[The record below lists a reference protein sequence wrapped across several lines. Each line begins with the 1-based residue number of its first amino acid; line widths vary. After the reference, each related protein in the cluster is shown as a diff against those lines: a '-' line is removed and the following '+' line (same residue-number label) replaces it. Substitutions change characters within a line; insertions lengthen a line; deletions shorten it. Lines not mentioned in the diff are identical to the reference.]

1 MNNRIDARLA
11 ALADSIRWRQQELKV
26 DDLSRS
32 LFDFEAELASL
43 DAQGKA
49 ELLKELNEAG
59 MGMTAEDVERMIV
72 SYSRII

>member
-11 ALADSIRWRQQELKV
+11 AMADSIRWRQQELKV

-43 DAQGKA
+43 DARGRA
-49 ELLKELNEAG
+49 ELLAELNEDG
-59 MGMTAEDVERMIV
+59 MGLTVENLDKMIT
-72 SYSRII
+72 SWTRTI